1 MVLDSFIAISA
12 FLAITFFA
20 VWALRGVGGPVE
32 ARVRALG
39 IGSSPA
45 DRREGDS
52 LPFQARV
59 VAPLIESVGQKMAAL
74 LPGAFSNRT
83 EHQLILAGSPMRP
96 TAFYVTMLVV
106 GVMLAGLYLLLVIA
120 AMDGAPSVR
129 VLLATPLVG
138 GVGMYLVTFWLS
150 AQAKARKKEMSRGL
164 PDSMDLLTICV
175 EAGLGLDAAF
185 HRVHEKQSGPFVDEI
200 GQMLRELGLGKPRR
214 EALLDLAERT
224 DLEEV
229 RTFANAIIQAEQLGT
244 SIAMVLRAQA
254 DRLRVRRRQQ
264 AEQEARRAP
273 VKMVFPLVFCMMP
286 SLFIF
291 ILGPIVVNLIGYL
304 SGS

>member
-1 MVLDSFIAISA
+1 MVLDSFTAISA
-12 FLAITFFA
+12 FLGITFFA

-39 IGSSPA
+39 LGSSPA
-45 DRREGDS
+45 DRHEGNA

-83 EHQLILAGSPMRP
+83 ERRLILAGSPMRL
-96 TAFYVTMLVV
+96 TAFYVLMLGVGGMLSVV
-106 GVMLAGLYLLLVIA
+106 YVLLVFA
-120 AMDGAPSVR
+120 ASDGAPSVR
-129 VLLATPLVG
+129 TLLPTPFVG
-138 GVGMYLVTFWLS
+138 FIGMYLVTFWLS
-150 AQAKARKKEMSRGL
+150 SQAGARKKEMSRGL

-185 HRVHEKQSGPFVDEI
+185 HRISEKQSGPFVDEI
-200 GQMLRELGLGKPRR
+200 SQMLRELGLGKPRR

-291 ILGPIVVNLIGYL
+291 IIGPIVVNLIGYL
-304 SGS
+304 SDA

>member
-39 IGSSPA
+39 LGSSPV
-45 DRREGDS
+45 DRREGDA

-59 VAPLIESVGQKMAAL
+59 IAPLVESVGQKMAAL
-74 LPGAFSNRT
+74 LPGAFSKRT
-83 EHQLILAGSPMRP
+83 EHKLILAGNPMRP

-106 GVMLAGLYLLLVIA
+106 GGMLTVVYVLLVIA
-120 AMDGAPSVR
+120 ASDGAPPVTA
-129 VLLATPLVG
+129 LLPTPFVG
-138 GVGMYLVTFWLS
+138 FIGMYLVSFWLS
-150 AQAKARKKEMSRGL
+150 GQAKARKKEMSRGL

-185 HRVHEKQSGPFVDEI
+185 HRISEKQSGPFVDEV
-200 GQMLRELGLGKPRR
+200 GQMLREMGLGKPRR

-229 RTFANAIIQAEQLGT
+229 RTFANAVIQAEQLGT
-244 SIAMVLRAQA
+244 SIAGVLRAQA

-291 ILGPIVVNLIGYL
+291 ILGPIFVNLIGYL

>member
-12 FLAITFFA
+12 FLAMTLFA

-39 IGSSPA
+39 LGSSAA
-45 DRREGDS
+45 DRREGGD

-59 VAPLIESVGQKMAAL
+59 VAPLIESVGQRIAAL

-83 EHQLILAGSPMRP
+83 EHRLILAGNPMRP
-96 TAFYVTMLVV
+96 TAFFVLMLVV
-106 GVMLAGLYLLLVIA
+106 GGMMAIVYVLLIIAASDGVPSVVALLLA
-120 AMDGAPSVR
+120 
-129 VLLATPLVG
+129 PLVG
-138 GVGMYLVTFWLS
+138 LVGMYLVTFWLS
-150 AQAKARKKEMSRGL
+150 SQANARKKEMSRSL

-185 HRVHEKQSGPFVDEI
+185 HRIAEKQSGPFVAEI
-200 GQMLRELGLGKPRR
+200 SQMLREIGLGKPRR

-244 SIAMVLRAQA
+244 SIARVLRAQA

-291 ILGPIVVNLIGYL
+291 ILGPIIVNLVGYL
-304 SGS
+304 SDA

>member
-12 FLAITFFA
+12 FLTITFFA

-39 IGSSPA
+39 IGSSQA
-45 DRREGDS
+45 DRRDGNS
-52 LPFQARV
+52 LPFQARI
-59 VAPLIESVGQKMAAL
+59 VAPVIESIGQRVAAL
-74 LPGAFSNRT
+74 LPSKFSNRT
-83 EHQLILAGSPMRP
+83 ERRLILAGNPMRL
-96 TAFYVTMLVV
+96 TALYVTMLVV
-106 GVMLAGLYLLLVIA
+106 GGMLAIVYVLLVIA
-120 AMDGAPSVR
+120 ASDGAPSVR
-129 VLLATPLVG
+129 ALLPAPVVG
-138 GVGMYLVTFWLS
+138 FIGMYLVTFWLS
-150 AQAKARKKEMSRGL
+150 SQAKARKKEMSRGL

-185 HRVHEKQSGPFVDEI
+185 HRISEKQSGPFVDEV
-200 GQMLRELGLGKPRR
+200 GQMLREMGLGKPRR

-229 RTFANAIIQAEQLGT
+229 RTFANAVIQAEQLGT
-244 SIAMVLRAQA
+244 SIAGVLRAQA
-254 DRLRVRRRQQ
+254 DRLRVRRRQR
-264 AEQEARRAP
+264 AEEEARRAP

-291 ILGPIVVNLIGYL
+291 ILGPILLNVMDYL
-304 SGS
+304 STS

>member
-1 MVLDSFIAISA
+1 MILDSFIAIST

-39 IGSSPA
+39 LGSSSA
-45 DRREGDS
+45 DRREGDA

-59 VAPLIESVGQKMAAL
+59 VAPLIESIGQKVAAV
-74 LPGAFSNRT
+74 LPGAFSKRT
-83 EHQLILAGSPMRP
+83 EQRLILAGSPMRP

-106 GVMLAGLYLLLVIA
+106 GGMLAVLYLLFVIA
-120 AMDGAPSVR
+120 SSDGAPSVR
-129 VLLATPLVG
+129 ALLPAPLVG

-150 AQAKARKKEMSRGL
+150 TQAKARKKEMSKSL

-185 HRVHEKQSGPFVDEI
+185 HRIAEKQSGPFVDEI
-200 GQMLRELGLGKPRR
+200 SQMLREIGLGKPRR

-229 RTFANAIIQAEQLGT
+229 RTFANAIIQAEQIGS

-254 DRLRVRRRQQ
+254 ERLRVRRRQQ

-291 ILGPIVVNLIGYL
+291 IIGPIVVNLVGFL
-304 SGS
+304 SDA